1 VASIY
6 FIKTPGGSQPYGG
19 HSGGKLAARRV
30 QTFVNHPTLYYSNSG
45 ITSQNLVGI
54 QWFWYNS
61 NIQLNIWGITW
72 ADTVIVTVSPPTV
85 AQQLLKRA
93 PPAGNLKGPAGGA
106 FSFLNSALRRSAMAE
121 QSENGYLAIRIS
133 PKLRA
138 QLERQATRRGIKGTE
153 LIRMLV
159 INYIDAHSREDQVE
173 VS

>member
-1 VASIY
+1 
-6 FIKTPGGSQPYGG
+6 
-19 HSGGKLAARRV
+19 
-30 QTFVNHPTLYYSNSG
+30 
-45 ITSQNLVGI
+45 
-54 QWFWYNS
+54 
-61 NIQLNIWGITW
+61 
-72 ADTVIVTVSPPTV
+72 
-85 AQQLLKRA
+85 
-93 PPAGNLKGPAGGA
+93 
-106 FSFLNSALRRSAMAE
+106 MAE